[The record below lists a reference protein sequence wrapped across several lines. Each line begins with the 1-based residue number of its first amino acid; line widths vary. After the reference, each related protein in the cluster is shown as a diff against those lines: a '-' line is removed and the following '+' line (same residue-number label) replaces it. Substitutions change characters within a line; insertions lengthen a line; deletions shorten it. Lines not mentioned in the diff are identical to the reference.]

1 MVIEFFKGN
10 NVQDNNVK
18 HFEVADWISMAWL
31 MKRKRELLWKEPHFR
46 EEEEEERMEGS
57 QLIAMWALVSFFG
70 EEVELGCCCF
80 AAELSTCKKPAR
92 EAHPQC

>member
-1 MVIEFFKGN
+1 MAKKYLCLSMVIEFFKGN

-46 EEEEEERMEGS
+46 EEEEEEER
-57 QLIAMWALVSFFG
+57 ALS
-70 EEVELGCCCF
+70 
-80 AAELSTCKKPAR
+80 
-92 EAHPQC
+92 

>member
-1 MVIEFFKGN
+1 MVILFFKGN

-46 EEEEEERMEGS
+46 EEEEEEER
-57 QLIAMWALVSFFG
+57 ALS
-70 EEVELGCCCF
+70 
-80 AAELSTCKKPAR
+80 
-92 EAHPQC
+92 